1 MGERQRRIS
10 GKKRKKTGNNHGSK
24 DQDGENQDENGND
37 NDNDDDGDD
46 NFGEGSGA
54 AFDGEQLFTMSF
66 VKKFIHYAKNRFKPK
81 LTDEARGY
89 IATANA
95 DMRQSA
101 AGSKTL

>member
-1 MGERQRRIS
+1 MRYSSPGSSPLAQARR
-10 GKKRKKTGNNHGSK
+10 
-24 DQDGENQDENGND
+24 ENQDENGND

-81 LTDEARGY
+81 LTDEVKESQKR
-89 IATANA
+89 NA
-95 DMRQSA
+95 VVVVVIIVSNNY
-101 AGSKTL
+101 